1 MSQVHYEI
9 RKNVAVLT
17 LNRPEQANA
26 QSAVMLEELDS
37 AFDRAVSDET
47 VRVIVLKAN
56 GKHFS
61 AGHDLGADARE
72 NEPWKSMHADVP
84 NTGLLRMYN
93 WEAKHFY
100 GYSQKWRDL
109 PKPTI
114 AAVQGACIAAGL
126 MLAWPCD
133 LIVAA
138 DDAWFSDPV
147 LHMGICGV
155 EYQAHA
161 WEFGPRKAKELLFT
175 AGVIDAHEAH
185 RLGMVN
191 RVVPP
196 ASLEEATLALADQIA
211 QMPPHALML
220 AKRAVNQALDAQG
233 QQVALRA
240 AFDLHSLGHANAW
253 VKTGGAPA
261 GSLDTMK
268 ESNRSAR
275 LQAKAGSQEGTRAV
289 AIGA

>member
-1 MSQVHYEI
+1 MSIIEYEVDE
-9 RKNVAVLT
+9 RVALIT
-17 LNRPEQANA
+17 LNRPDRRNA
-26 QSAVMLEELDS
+26 QNAPLLKDLDE
-37 AFDRAVSDET
+37 AFDRAVADKD

-61 AGHDLGADARE
+61 AGHDLSDEARLGP
-72 NEPWKSMHADVP
+72 PWDTLFDGVKED
-84 NTGLLRMYN
+84 GLLEMYK
-93 WEAKHFY
+93 WELGHYF
-100 GYSQKWRDL
+100 GYSRKWRDL

-138 DDAWFSDPV
+138 DDARFSDPV
-147 LHMGICGV
+147 IRMGIGGV
-155 EYQAHA
+155 EYHGHA

-175 AGVIDAHEAH
+175 AGFIDAQEAH

-191 RVVPP
+191 RVVPR
-196 ASLEEATLALADQIA
+196 AELEDHVRKLAHEIS
-211 QMPPHALML
+211 QMHPHGLLM

-233 QQVALRA
+233 QYQALQS

-253 VKTGGAPA
+253 IACGYPVMVGLEEMTKGNRVAA
-261 GSLDTMK
+261 EKMK
-268 ESNRSAR
+268 D
-275 LQAKAGSQEGTRAV
+275 
-289 AIGA
+289 